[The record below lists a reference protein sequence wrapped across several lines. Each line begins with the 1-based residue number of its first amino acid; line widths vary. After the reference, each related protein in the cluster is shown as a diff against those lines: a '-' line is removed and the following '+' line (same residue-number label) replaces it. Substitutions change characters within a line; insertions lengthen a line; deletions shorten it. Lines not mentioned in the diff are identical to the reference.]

1 MDVRERQTERQTQI
15 EEYVDK
21 EKEKEKETQPNN
33 IEKQN
38 RKTITTRSL

>member
-21 EKEKEKETQPNN
+21 EKEKETQPNN